1 MGVHATFD
9 PPNKLITLHDAPVG
23 GFGSVDVQVDLYS
36 DAKEDWLANPSFRK
50 FTFPFR
56 VIGGDDLGGGVKAG
70 AYYFLRNDLG
80 WRIRPYEADHEL
92 TITGNLYP
100 NDIGL
105 PVFVPTLGAYNVAT
119 RLSTSSLTQQ
129 VTSANYP
136 SEVADAVRTELTPEL
151 TNIDTTVSSRAT
163 QTSVDNIQTDVD
175 ALAVAL
181 AGTPQD
187 VWDNIVSGTFP
198 AGSAGER
205 LQQLLSTANF
215 LALK

>member
-9 PPNKLITLHDAPVG
+9 PVNKLITVTDLPVDG
-23 GFGSVDVQVDLYS
+23 YSTLDVQADLYS
-36 DAKEDWLANPSFRK
+36 DAKEDWLSNTFFRN
-50 FTFPFR
+50 FTLPFR

-80 WRIRPYEADHEL
+80 WKIRPYEADHEL
-92 TITGNLYP
+92 IITGNLYP
-100 NDIGL
+100 NDIAL
-105 PVFVPTLGAYNVAT
+105 PIFVPTLGDFTVST

-129 VTSANYP
+129 VQSANYP
-136 SEVADAVRTELTPEL
+136 TEVAAAVRADQATELA
-151 TNIDTTVSSRAT
+151 NMDAAVSSRAT
-163 QTSVDNIQTDVD
+163 QTSIDNMQVDID
-175 ALAVAL
+175 ALQTAL

-187 VWDNIVSGTFP
+187 VWENIITATFP
-198 AGSAGER
+198 DGSAGER